1 MNTSTAPRQAPRGAA
16 RRRTSTS
23 LRRSTGVRGRARLG
37 VVTLAVLVVL
47 AVGLVRAPDSGAAIP
62 EPTATAQA
70 ALLGA
75 CVALG
80 PVHDPVTEATTLGDL
95 MSGLEGGCAC
105 GKVQYRLTS
114 SPMFVHCCHCLNCQR
129 QTGSAFAL
137 NLLIEATQVELLGA
151 TPVPVPVP

>member
-37 VVTLAVLVVL
+37 VVTLGVFVVL
-47 AVGLVRAPDSGAAIP
+47 AVSLVRAPDSGTAIP

-80 PVHDPVTEATTLGDL
+80 PVHDPVTEPLRAVCVAVVLVY
-95 MSGLEGGCAC
+95 S
-105 GKVQYRLTS
+105 
-114 SPMFVHCCHCLNCQR
+114 
-129 QTGSAFAL
+129 
-137 NLLIEATQVELLGA
+137 NLLSRDFR
-151 TPVPVPVP
+151 TPFLEVISAQ